1 MTVNVALK
9 RFVIASVTKTKLC
22 VNLVLV
28 LNCLIF
34 IHSVFFRYRCLSSKL
49 DLSSP
54 SLGENVRRILSI
66 IDRLDPE
73 SYQFGRSKVSLC
85 TRYAYYAG

>member
-1 MTVNVALK
+1 MTINFTLE
-9 RFVIASVTKTKLC
+9 RFVIASVTKTRLC

-28 LNCLIF
+28 IF
-34 IHSVFFRYRCLSSKL
+34 MDSVFFFRYRCLSSKL

-54 SLGENVRRILSI
+54 NPRENVQRILSI
-66 IDRLDPE
+66 IDRLHPE

-85 TRYAYYAG
+85 TRYEAL